1 MAALITHRGGA
12 YSISCSQGNK
22 KLLVNGKEVCGQ
34 QQLKDGD
41 AIEVA
46 GVSMT
51 FYVVSPQH
59 K

>member
-1 MAALITHRGGA
+1 
-12 YSISCSQGNK
+12 
-22 KLLVNGKEVCGQ
+22 VCGQ